1 MSYICS
7 PILFSGNRE
16 KNGAGVFAYA
26 ERYYLLA
33 VTGGAAGC
41 VELIFHECLR
51 RFMSKTV
58 RVKIGGKE
66 YSLRGDDEQK
76 LLASAHEVDTQFQEL
91 RGQLSDQST
100 ATMAVVAALNIAE
113 KHYETKQQ
121 SDADATYL
129 AAELTKMAEYLER
142 CCGK

>member
-1 MSYICS
+1 
-7 PILFSGNRE
+7 
-16 KNGAGVFAYA
+16 
-26 ERYYLLA
+26 
-33 VTGGAAGC
+33 
-41 VELIFHECLR
+41 
-51 RFMSKTV
+51 MSKTV

-76 LLASAHEVDTQFQEL
+76 LLASAQEVDTQFQEL

-113 KHYETKQQ
+113 KNYETKQQ
-121 SDADATYL
+121 ADADAAYL